1 MNDELTNPYNQKAG
15 DRQRTAP
22 AVPDSEVFGTS
33 AAVMRAQAFRLAAT
47 GKQPD
52 KALTDGVAAVQS
64 RKHTEAELVAAWL
77 RDVPTGDAFLQ
88 QQLGDEFGAEVV
100 ALLAPAASAPA
111 KRRVRGPDKRPR
123 KRRGSKADK
132 S

>member
-1 MNDELTNPYNQKAG
+1 
-15 DRQRTAP
+15 
-22 AVPDSEVFGTS
+22 
-33 AAVMRAQAFRLAAT
+33 MRAQAFRLAAT

-52 KALTDGVAAVQS
+52 KALTDGVAAVQA

-77 RDVPTGDAFLQ
+77 RDVPTGDAFMQ

-100 ALLAPAASAPA
+100 ALLAPVASAAQASA
-111 KRRVRGPDKRPR
+111 KRTVRGPDKKPR
-123 KRRGSKADK
+123 KRRGSKANK